1 MKHSKKIFAL
11 VTVLV
16 LVLSLSTM
24 AYAASSAYTY
34 SVVPRV
40 YLFDA
45 EDVSLAQLEHDVEL
59 ATNIRYSFEAR
70 IHTFDQ
76 TQFNST
82 HLSGLMQA
90 YRDAGLQSP
99 MRIPATS
106 GTQRVPAWEPSGL
119 YGVLLFTYYADGN
132 WNVYIG
138 NTPTSSGTFQNAP
151 HSYSIDYFAFEL
163 DEETA

>member
-1 MKHSKKIFAL
+1 MKHSKKILAL
-11 VTVLV
+11 VTALL

-24 AYAASSAYTY
+24 ANAASSAYTY
-34 SVVPRV
+34 SVAPNV
-40 YLFDA
+40 YLYDA
-45 EDVSLAQLEHDVEL
+45 EDVSLAQLEHDVGI
-59 ATNIRYSFEAR
+59 ATNIRYSIEAR

-106 GTQRVPAWEPSGL
+106 DTKRVPAWEPSGL
-119 YGVLLFTYYADGN
+119 YGVLLFTYYANGN

-138 NTPTSSGTFQNAP
+138 NTPTASGTFRNAP

-163 DEETA
+163 DEEPA